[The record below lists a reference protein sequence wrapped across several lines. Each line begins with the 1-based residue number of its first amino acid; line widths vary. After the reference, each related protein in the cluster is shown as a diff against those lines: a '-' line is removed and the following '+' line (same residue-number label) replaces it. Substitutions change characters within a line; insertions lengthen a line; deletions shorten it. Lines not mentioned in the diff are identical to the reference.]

1 MCLVIKVLEVLAQ
14 AGQQTLTY
22 TDLIDIA
29 LSNPKVAT
37 AIGIQ
42 LIMGMLLGYIMAK
55 VFKYI
60 LAFIAVLIVG
70 SLLNVWSLGQNTED
84 ILSFVG
90 PELLQYK
97 DVVMKLISALG
108 VLLVGPV
115 TIGFFIG
122 LLVGWVKK

>member
-1 MCLVIKVLEVLAQ
+1 MIKVLEVLAQ
-14 AGQQTLTY
+14 SSQQTLTY

-29 LSNPKVAT
+29 LSNPKVAA

-42 LIMGMLLGYIMAK
+42 LIMGMLLGYILAK

-90 PELLQYK
+90 PDLLQYK
-97 DVVMKLISALG
+97 DVVMKLISTLG